1 MKFTA
6 AGDVLIQ
13 KRIADGYEGFKT
25 IGDFIR
31 RGDGRFFNL
40 EASLNY
46 EGECFASQ
54 FSGGTYVRTNP
65 EVLGDIEKLG
75 FNMTS
80 ANQNHIMDFSYE
92 GLLRTKAELDAS
104 NFIHAGIGCNLDEAA
119 APRYLETPNGR
130 VALIAVNTS
139 FNPAMMAGRQTRRI
153 PGRPG
158 INGVRHDEITVVT
171 PEQLK
176 AVQEIGAQ
184 THINAPK
191 DITRKEGYD
200 LPLPE
205 GFAELGPNLRFRVT
219 KDGEEPHVEMK
230 VNQTD
235 LKRVISAIEE
245 AKFQSDYVMISIHNH
260 QIVGE
265 SKETVPSFIRE
276 FAHSVIDAGANAV
289 IGHGPHLLRGIEIY
303 KDSPIFYSLGDFI
316 IQLYNVEIAPEEF
329 YNKYGVHSDLSAYEL
344 LKKRSQ
350 NFTVGLMEQKVMLET
365 VVPYWETE
373 NGKIT
378 KLELLP
384 IEVVTDGIQGLRG
397 LPRVAKD
404 PYFMERLNKLSE
416 PFGVQITMKDG
427 VGVCK
432 W

>member
-6 AGDVLIQ
+6 VGDILIQ
-13 KRIADGYEGFKT
+13 KRIAEGYKGFT
-25 IGDFIR
+25 ELGDFIR
-31 RGDGRFFNL
+31 RGDAKFFNL

-65 EVLGDIEKLG
+65 EVLGDLENFG

-92 GLLRTKAELDAS
+92 GLLRTKEELDAS
-104 NFIHAGIGCNLDEAA
+104 SYVHAGIGCNLDEAS
-119 APRYLETPNGR
+119 APRYLETAKGR

-139 FNPAMMAGRQTRRI
+139 FNPAMMAGRQSRRV

-158 INGVRHDEITVVT
+158 INGVRHDETIVVT

-176 AVQEIGAQ
+176 AVQEISAV

-191 DITRKEGYD
+191 DIVRREGYE

-205 GFAELGPNLRFRVT
+205 GVAELGPNLRFRVA
-219 KDGEEPHVEMK
+219 KEGEEPHVEMTC
-230 VNQTD
+230 NQTD
-235 LKRVISAIEE
+235 LKRVIAAIEE
-245 AKFQSDYVMISIHNH
+245 AKFQADYVMISIHNH

-265 SKETVPSFIRE
+265 SKETVPTFIKE
-276 FAHSVIDAGANAV
+276 FAHAVIDAGANAV
-289 IGHGPHLLRGIEIY
+289 IGHGPHLLRAIEVY
-303 KDSPIFYSLGDFI
+303 KDCPIFYSLGDFI
-316 IQLYNVEIAPEEF
+316 LQLYNVELAPEEF

-365 VVPYWETE
+365 IIPYWETE

-384 IEVVTDGIQGLRG
+384 VEVVTDGVQGLRG
-397 LPRVAKD
+397 LPRIAKNPD
-404 PYFMERLNKLSE
+404 FMDRLAKLSA
-416 PFGVQITMKDG
+416 PYGLKIKMKDG
-427 VGVCK
+427 VGVCE

>member
-6 AGDVLIQ
+6 AGDILIQ
-13 KRIADGYEGFKT
+13 KRIADGYKGFET

-31 RGDGRFFNL
+31 RGDGKFFNL

-65 EVLGDIEKLG
+65 EVLGDLEKFG

-104 NFIHAGIGCNLDEAA
+104 NFVHAGIGCNLDEAA

-130 VALIAVNTS
+130 VALISVCTS
-139 FNPAMMAGRQTRRI
+139 FNPAMMAGRQSRRV

-158 INGVRHDEITVVT
+158 VNGVRHDEVLVVT

-184 THINAPK
+184 THVNAPK
-191 DITRKEGYD
+191 DITRREGYD

-205 GFAELGPNLRFRVT
+205 GVAELGPNLRFRVA
-219 KDGEEPHVEMK
+219 KEGEEPHVEMTCNK
-230 VNQTD
+230 TD
-235 LKRVISAIEE
+235 LQRVIAAIEE
-245 AKFQSDYVMISIHNH
+245 AKFQSDYVMVSIHNH

-265 SKETVPSFIRE
+265 SKETVPTFIKE
-276 FAHSVIDAGANAV
+276 FAHAVIDAGANAV
-289 IGHGPHLLRGIEIY
+289 IGHGPHLLRAIEVY
-303 KDSPIFYSLGDFI
+303 KDSPIFYSLGDFV
-316 IQLYNVEIAPEEF
+316 IQLYNVELAPEEF

-344 LKKRSQ
+344 LKKRSH

-373 NGKIT
+373 NGKMT

-384 IEVVTDGIQGLRG
+384 VEVVTDGIQGLRG
-397 LPRVAKD
+397 LPRVAENAD
-404 PYFMERLNKLSE
+404 FMYRLADLSSPY
-416 PFGVQITMKDG
+416 GVKIKMKDG
-427 VGVCK
+427 IGVCE